1 MLFFSALET
10 GKKRASFFF
19 FKLYSLMLKGGN
31 NSLIIG
37 SASQGGFVRIY
48 KAHGISVLIMLYR
61 RRVVL

>member
-1 MLFFSALET
+1 
-10 GKKRASFFF
+10 
-19 FKLYSLMLKGGN
+19 MLKGGN

>member
-1 MLFFSALET
+1 MET
-10 GKKRASFFF
+10 GKKQASFFLL